1 MLGPSLL
8 AVIMIELFTSKK
20 NIKTEK
26 KYYYINT
33 EIEK

>member
-1 MLGPSLL
+1 
-8 AVIMIELFTSKK
+8 MIELFTSKK